1 MPASLNAPPVE
12 LQMRKLLIG
21 ALLVLGLAIALSGSA
36 YYLLSAPLN
45 VSAQGQLII
54 IAPGTSMIRL
64 AANLGAEQVVAAP
77 KLWEW
82 YARISGK
89 AADIQAG
96 EYALS
101 NQMTALE
108 LLQQIR
114 EGKVKLHSLTIFE
127 GSTTADLLQAL
138 RGNEYLQQTLP
149 ADVPV
154 WDLVA
159 DLGTRLGLPYAH
171 GEGLFY
177 PDTYKFP
184 RGTSDVALL
193 QQAAERQL
201 SELAA
206 AWEQRVADPFIATP
220 YELLILASII
230 ERETAVDAE
239 RAEIAGVF
247 LRRLQRLMR
256 LQTDPTVIY
265 GLAAT
270 FNGNLTR
277 QHLQTDT
284 PYNTYTRNGLP
295 PTPIALPARA
305 SLQAA
310 ALPATGNAL
319 YFVALGD
326 GSGRHAFSDTLEA
339 HNNAVAAY
347 LKRLRSQS

>member
-1 MPASLNAPPVE
+1 
-12 LQMRKLLIG
+12 MRKGFIV
-21 ALLVLGLAIALSGSA
+21 ALLALVLPIAVGGGA
-36 YYLLSAPLN
+36 YYFLSLPLN
-45 VSAQGQLII
+45 VPADGQVIV

-101 NQMTALE
+101 TQMTALD
-108 LLQQIR
+108 LLEQIR
-114 EGKVKLHSLTIFE
+114 EGKVKLHSLTIVE
-127 GSTTADLLQAL
+127 GSTTGDLLRAL
-138 RGNEYLQQTLP
+138 RANQYLQQTLP
-149 ADVPV
+149 TDVPV
-154 WDLVA
+154 WNLVT
-159 DLGTRLGLPYAH
+159 DLGARLGLPYMH

-177 PDTYKFP
+177 PDTYKFA
-184 RGTSDVALL
+184 RGNSDVALL

-201 SELAA
+201 AELAA
-206 AWEQRVADPFIATP
+206 AWEQRAPDAFLTTP

-247 LRRLQRLMR
+247 VRRLQQRMR

-277 QHLQTDT
+277 QDLQTDN
-284 PYNTYTRNGLP
+284 PYNTYTRYGLP

-310 ALPATGNAL
+310 AVPATGNAL
-319 YFVALGD
+319 YFVAVGD
-326 GSGRHAFSDTLEA
+326 GSGRHVFSDTLEA
-339 HNNAVAAY
+339 HNQAVAAY
-347 LKRLRSQS
+347 LKRLRLQSQQ